1 MKLEIATGKNQQDET
16 FFNDSS
22 PLDKRYKIT
31 VNVTIEKLS
40 QAARVESD
48 KKEAVAR
55 AAEEERRKVAA
66 HVEKTRQ
73 VEITENLNVSK
84 SQLHMCMVH

>member
-1 MKLEIATGKNQQDET
+1 VT
-16 FFNDSS
+16 FE
-22 PLDKRYKIT
+22 R
-31 VNVTIEKLS
+31 LS

-66 HVEKTRQ
+66 DVEKTRQ
-73 VEITENLNVSK
+73 VEIIENLDVSK
-84 SQLHMCMVH
+84 SQLHMCILH

>member
-1 MKLEIATGKNQQDET
+1 MT
-16 FFNDSS
+16 F
-22 PLDKRYKIT
+22 
-31 VNVTIEKLS
+31 EKLS

-66 HVEKTRQ
+66 DVEKTRQ
-73 VEITENLNVSK
+73 VKFLENSEFLIKSASLVLYSLQESGGGSRRRGCWIVSPH
-84 SQLHMCMVH
+84 SQLD